1 MIKKKNN
8 KDLSKLNT
16 FGMKV
21 RAACYLEYDNP
32 SDLASMPWDEL
43 AKPLLQIGS
52 GSNLLFCSDFPG
64 TVMRSRIDLFE
75 LLQERSVGDDVYI
88 RAGAGM
94 EMDELCR
101 ICAGKGWW
109 GLENLSGIPG
119 TVGASAVQN
128 VGAYGVEAGELIESV
143 DCYDIVS
150 RRFVTFSAADCAFA
164 YRDSF
169 FKHNKGRYVVVSVL
183 FHLYRD
189 FRPRLDYAH
198 LQEEVERNAELI
210 MADTDPYSPLLTD
223 QGVRQPITPMLVRQ
237 TVMIIREKKLPAV
250 GKVGSAGSFFKN
262 PVVSAE
268 QFAAICA
275 VAAGKGAPCNR
286 ADGKQNAVASDSTNG
301 GQATEG
307 KGAPCNRADGKQ
319 NAVVCD
325 STNGGQATE
334 GKGVPCNRAEGE
346 QTPEAGKVPHY
357 TLDNGE
363 IKIPA
368 AWLIDSCGLKGA
380 RFGGASLWHSQPL
393 VIVNSS
399 GNALPSD
406 IIALENHIIDTVQA
420 TYGITLSPEVE
431 HI

>member
-75 LLQERSVGDDVYI
+75 LLQDRSVGDDVYI

-143 DCYDIVS
+143 DCYDIVG

-210 MADTDPYSPLLTD
+210 MADTDPYSPLLTG
-223 QGVRQPITPMLVRQ
+223 QGVRQPITPLLVRQ

-262 PVVSAE
+262 PVVSVE

-275 VAAGKGAPCNR
+275 VAAGKGVPCNR
-286 ADGKQNAVASDSTNG
+286 ADGKQNAVASDSTDG
-301 GQATEG
+301 GQSTEG
-307 KGAPCNRADGKQ
+307 KGAPCNRADGK
-319 NAVVCD
+319 
-325 STNGGQATE
+325 
-334 GKGVPCNRAEGE
+334 

>member
-75 LLQERSVGDDVYI
+75 LLQDRSVGDDVYI

-143 DCYDIVS
+143 DCYDIVG

-210 MADTDPYSPLLTD
+210 MADTDPYSPLLTG
-223 QGVRQPITPMLVRQ
+223 QGVRQPITPLLVRQ

-262 PVVSAE
+262 PVVSVK
-268 QFAAICA
+268 QFESICSIAAA
-275 VAAGKGAPCNR
+275 KEAPCNQ
-286 ADGKQNAVASDSTNG
+286 ADGKRNAVACDSANG

-307 KGAPCNRADGKQ
+307 KDA
-319 NAVVCD
+319 
-325 STNGGQATE
+325 
-334 GKGVPCNRAEGE
+334 PCNRAEGE
-346 QTPEAGKVPHY
+346 QTTEAGKVPHY

>member
-75 LLQERSVGDDVYI
+75 LLQDRSVGDDVYI

-143 DCYDIVS
+143 DCYDIVG

-169 FKHNKGRYVVVSVL
+169 FKHNKGSYIVVSVL

-210 MADTDPYSPLLTD
+210 MADTDPYSPLLTG

-262 PVVSAE
+262 PVVSVE
-268 QFAAICA
+268 QFAAICSI
-275 VAAGKGAPCNR
+275 AAAKKAPCNR
-286 ADGKQNAVASDSTNG
+286 ADGKQI
-301 GQATEG
+301 
-307 KGAPCNRADGKQ
+307 
-319 NAVVCD
+319 
-325 STNGGQATE
+325 
-334 GKGVPCNRAEGE
+334 
-346 QTPEAGKVPHY
+346 PEAGEVPHY

>member
-75 LLQERSVGDDVYI
+75 LLQDRSVGDNVYI

-143 DCYDIVS
+143 DCYDIVG

-169 FKHNKGRYVVVSVL
+169 FKHNKGSYIVVSVL

-210 MADTDPYSPLLTD
+210 MADTDPYSPLLTG

-262 PVVSAE
+262 PVVSVE
-268 QFAAICA
+268 QFAAICSI
-275 VAAGKGAPCNR
+275 AAAKKAPCNR
-286 ADGKQNAVASDSTNG
+286 ADGKQI
-301 GQATEG
+301 
-307 KGAPCNRADGKQ
+307 
-319 NAVVCD
+319 
-325 STNGGQATE
+325 
-334 GKGVPCNRAEGE
+334 
-346 QTPEAGKVPHY
+346 PEAGEVPHY

>member
-75 LLQERSVGDDVYI
+75 LLQDRSVGDDVYI

-143 DCYDIVS
+143 DCYDIVG

-169 FKHNKGRYVVVSVL
+169 FKHNKGRYIVVSVV

-210 MADTDPYSPLLTD
+210 MADTDPYSPLLTG

-268 QFAAICA
+268 QFESVCAIAAA
-275 VAAGKGAPCNR
+275 KEAPCNR
-286 ADGKQNAVASDSTNG
+286 TDGKQNAVASDSTDG

-307 KGAPCNRADGKQ
+307 KGA
-319 NAVVCD
+319 
-325 STNGGQATE
+325 
-334 GKGVPCNRAEGE
+334 PCNRAEGE

>member
-32 SDLASMPWDEL
+32 NDLASMPWDEL

-75 LLQERSVGDDVYI
+75 LLQDRSVEDDVYI

-143 DCYDIVS
+143 DCYDIVG

-210 MADTDPYSPLLTD
+210 MADTDPYSPLLTG
-223 QGVRQPITPMLVRQ
+223 QGVRQPITPLLVRQ

-262 PVVSAE
+262 PVVSAG
-268 QFAAICA
+268 QFESICSIAAA
-275 VAAGKGAPCNR
+275 KKAPCNQ
-286 ADGKQNAVASDSTNG
+286 ADGKRNAVACDSANG

-307 KGAPCNRADGKQ
+307 KDA
-319 NAVVCD
+319 
-325 STNGGQATE
+325 
-334 GKGVPCNRAEGE
+334 PCNRAEGE
-346 QTPEAGKVPHY
+346 QTTEAGKVPHY

>member
-64 TVMRSRIDLFE
+64 TVMRSRIDFFE

-143 DCYDIVS
+143 DCYDIVG

-210 MADTDPYSPLLTD
+210 MADTDPYSPLLTG
-223 QGVRQPITPMLVRQ
+223 QGVRQPITPLLVRQ

-262 PVVSAE
+262 PVVSVE
-268 QFAAICA
+268 QFESICA
-275 VAAGKGAPCNR
+275 IAAAKKAPCNR
-286 ADGKQNAVASDSTNG
+286 TDGKQNAVASDSTDG
-301 GQATEG
+301 GQ
-307 KGAPCNRADGKQ
+307 D
-319 NAVVCD
+319 
-325 STNGGQATE
+325 TE
-334 GKGVPCNRAEGE
+334 GKGVPCNRADGK

>member
-52 GSNLLFCSDFPG
+52 GSNLLFCSHFPG
-64 TVMRSRIDLFE
+64 TVMRSRIDFLE

-128 VGAYGVEAGELIESV
+128 VGAYGVEAGELIQSV
-143 DCYDIVS
+143 DCYDIVG

-210 MADTDPYSPLLTD
+210 MADTDPYSPLLTG

-275 VAAGKGAPCNR
+275 VAAGKGVPCNR
-286 ADGKQNAVASDSTNG
+286 AEGKQNAVASDSTNG

-307 KGAPCNRADGKQ
+307 KGAPCNRADGK
-319 NAVVCD
+319 
-325 STNGGQATE
+325 
-334 GKGVPCNRAEGE
+334 

-399 GNALPSD
+399 GNAIPSD

>member
-143 DCYDIVS
+143 DCYDIVG

-169 FKHNKGRYVVVSVL
+169 FKHNKGSYIVVSVL

-210 MADTDPYSPLLTD
+210 MADTDPYSPLLTG

-262 PVVSAE
+262 PVVSVE
-268 QFAAICA
+268 QFESICSIAAA
-275 VAAGKGAPCNR
+275 KKAPCNR
-286 ADGKQNAVASDSTNG
+286 TDGK
-301 GQATEG
+301 
-307 KGAPCNRADGKQ
+307 
-319 NAVVCD
+319 
-325 STNGGQATE
+325 
-334 GKGVPCNRAEGE
+334 
-346 QTPEAGKVPHY
+346 QTPEAGEVPHY

-393 VIVNSS
+393 VVVNSS

>member
-75 LLQERSVGDDVYI
+75 LLQDRSVGDDVYI

-143 DCYDIVS
+143 DCYDIVG

-169 FKHNKGRYVVVSVL
+169 FKHNKGRYIVVSVV

-210 MADTDPYSPLLTD
+210 MADTDPYSPLLTG

-286 ADGKQNAVASDSTNG
+286 TDGKQNAVASDSTDG

-319 NAVVCD
+319 
-325 STNGGQATE
+325 
-334 GKGVPCNRAEGE
+334 
-346 QTPEAGKVPHY
+346 TPEAAKVPHY